1 MQDYPACGLDFAA
14 ALARKAQ
21 IVNNSLNSLI
31 EDRPEIQNSIRKAIL
46 YTLNTPGKRVR
57 AALVLWVCELISGEV
72 NHTAKIA
79 AAAIEMVHTYSL
91 VHDDLP
97 AMDNDDIRR
106 GQPSCHKA
114 FNEATAILTGDA
126 LLTLAFEVL
135 AKEID
140 NPAIAVSLIRTLA
153 EVAGPAG
160 MIAGQIADLESENCQ
175 GSPSLLR
182 TIHLNKTAKMF
193 GGAAAMGATAGGA
206 DEAQLEALVAY
217 GLKLGLVFQVA
228 DDILD
233 VEQTTE
239 HLGKTAGK
247 DARQGKIT
255 YPKIVGIEESRRLA
269 AALTDEAVGSLDI
282 FGPEADVLRQ
292 FAAVLL
298 ERTR

>member
-1 MQDYPACGLDFAA
+1 MQDFPACELDFTA
-14 ALARKAQ
+14 ALAQKAQ
-21 IVNNSLNSLI
+21 IVNGSLHSLI
-31 EDRPEIQNSIRKAIL
+31 EDRPEIQNSIRKAML

-57 AALVLWVCELISGEV
+57 SALVLWICELVRGEM
-72 NHTAKIA
+72 TPAAKIA

-97 AMDNDDIRR
+97 AMDNDDMRR

-114 FNEATAILTGDA
+114 FDEATAILTGDA
-126 LLTLAFEVL
+126 LLTLAFEIL
-135 AKEID
+135 AKD
-140 NPAIAVSLIRTLA
+140 VKNPTTAVALIRTLA

-160 MIAGQIADLESENCQ
+160 MIAGQMADLESENLK
-175 GSPSLLR
+175 GSASLLR

-193 GGAAAMGATAGGA
+193 GGAAAMGAIAGGA
-206 DEAQLEALVAY
+206 NEMQLEALVTY

-228 DDILD
+228 DDLLD
-233 VEQTTE
+233 VVGTSE

-247 DARQGKIT
+247 DAEQGKLT
-255 YPKIVGIEESRRLA
+255 CPKVVGMEESRRIA
-269 AALTDEAVGSLDI
+269 ATLTGEAVKALDA

-292 FAAVLL
+292 LAAVLL

>member
-1 MQDYPACGLDFAA
+1 M
-14 ALARKAQ
+14 
-21 IVNNSLNSLI
+21 
-31 EDRPEIQNSIRKAIL
+31 
-46 YTLNTPGKRVR
+46 
-57 AALVLWVCELISGEV
+57 CELISGEV

-160 MIAGQIADLESENCQ
+160 MIAGQIADLESENRQ
-175 GSPSLLR
+175 GSPLLR
-182 TIHLNKTAKMF
+182 TDPPQQDRQNVRRR
-193 GGAAAMGATAGGA
+193 AAMGVTAGRA
-206 DEAQLEALVAY
+206 DEALEALAAY

-269 AALTDEAVGSLDI
+269 AALTDEA
-282 FGPEADVLRQ
+282 AR
-292 FAAVLL
+292 LL
-298 ERTR
+298 TFSAPKRTS

>member
-1 MQDYPACGLDFAA
+1 MQDLPACGLDLAA
-14 ALARKAQ
+14 ALAQKAQ
-21 IVNNSLNSLI
+21 IVNESLNALI
-31 EDRPEIQNSIRKAIL
+31 EGRPGLQSSIRKAIV

-57 AALVLWVCELISGEV
+57 AALVLWACELVCGEMRPA
-72 NHTAKIA
+72 AKVA

-97 AMDNDDIRR
+97 AMDNDDVRR

-114 FNEATAILTGDA
+114 FDEATAILTGDA

-135 AKEID
+135 AKEVRD
-140 NPAIAVSLIRTLA
+140 PATAVALIRTLA

-160 MIAGQIADLESENCQ
+160 MIAGQMADLESENCD
-175 GSPSLLR
+175 GSASLLR

-193 GGAAAMGATAGGA
+193 GGAAAMGGIAGGA
-206 DEAQLEALVAY
+206 DETRLEALAAY
-217 GLKLGLVFQVA
+217 GLKTGLVFQIA
-228 DDILD
+228 DDLLD
-233 VEQTTE
+233 VIGTTE

-255 YPKIVGIEESRRLA
+255 YPRILGMDESRRTA
-269 AALTDEAVGSLDI
+269 AALTEEAIQALDV
-282 FGPEADVLRQ
+282 FGAEADILRQ
-292 FAAVLL
+292 LAALLL